1 MDYQYTKQRVPL
13 RRNLYLISLFIL
25 FSFTLPAGFIS
36 CEREAKKAPKRDT
49 DFTYRDFEQVV
60 DSIDKY
66 YIDKNINKNRAFTDA
81 AVYSVM
87 TLPHP
92 LYLFPESYFAERE
105 KYEDKD
111 DMFPGR
117 SFKITPSDK
126 FVLFDPD
133 YVQVE
138 KIQKEKIK
146 KNENKKLSD
155 DELKALIEKEKIRKS
170 VIAARWEEIN
180 FTKKDFDRV
189 IAYVKDNLDTYK
201 VPVLKGLQELDGDLE
216 VDAEEEKK
224 DFSMEQVFLAA
235 ANGYLNS
242 LDPHSSVFLKEMW
255 EESMAKISDGSFEG
269 IGAILSGGGTRDV
282 IVESPLEGSPA
293 VRAGVRS
300 GDIIVAVDN
309 KLIKGQTLDKVVKKI
324 KGKKATK
331 VVLTIK
337 RKGNTAN
344 LDIEVIRDKI
354 TIKNV
359 TYHLLKENPQIGYIK
374 LTGFVKAPGEEPV
387 DSQIVKGLRALEEEA
402 KNNGKEMKAL
412 VLDLRNNSGGYLDL
426 AVDIADMFIPK
437 GLIVSTK
444 VPNRLSSDDQYASKE
459 DITKLPLIVL
469 INAKSASASEIVA
482 SAIQHHGRGLLLGE
496 RTFGK
501 ATVQRLID
509 PLPGNDDY
517 VLKLTNSR
525 YYAPSGKTIQVVGV
539 SPDIELSEE
548 ADGGFPFRYREED
561 MWNHLPKIP
570 HEGVVKSKFNIDAI
584 KAYVKKNGKADS
596 FLKQHANDAIKPD
609 YMLVRAVDY
618 IEGFINSK

>member
-1 MDYQYTKQRVPL
+1 MKRF
-13 RRNLYLISLFIL
+13 LYLSSLFLIL
-25 FSFTLPAGFIS
+25 SFTLPAGFIS
-36 CEREAKKAPKRDT
+36 CEREAKKAQKRVT
-49 DFTYRDFEQVV
+49 DFTDRDFEQVV
-60 DSIDKY
+60 SSIDRY

-81 AVYSVM
+81 AVFALMS
-87 TLPHP
+87 LPHP
-92 LYLFPESYFAERE
+92 LYLYPESYYSERE

-111 DMFPGR
+111 DIYPGKE
-117 SFKITPSDK
+117 FKISPSDK
-126 FVLFDPD
+126 FVIFDPD
-133 YVQVE
+133 YEQVE
-138 KIQKEKIK
+138 KIQKEKLK

-155 DELKALIEKEKIRKS
+155 EELKKLIEKEKLRKS
-170 VIAARWEEIN
+170 VIAAKWEETN
-180 FTKKDFDRV
+180 FSKKDFDR
-189 IAYVKDNLDTYK
+189 ILAYISENLKTYK
-201 VPVLKGLQELDGDLE
+201 EPVLKSLTEIDGELDEESEE
-216 VDAEEEKK
+216 VKK
-224 DFSMEQVFLAA
+224 EFSMEQVFLAA

-269 IGAILSGGGTRDV
+269 IGAILSGGGNREV

-300 GDIIVAVDN
+300 GDTIVAVDN
-309 KLIKGQTLDKVVKKI
+309 KLIKGLSLDKVVKKI
-324 KGKKATK
+324 KGKKGTK

-359 TYHLLKENPQIGYIK
+359 SYHLLKENPQIGYIK
-374 LTGFVKAPGEEPV
+374 LTGFVKAAGEEPV
-387 DSQIVKGLRALEEEA
+387 ESVIVKGLRSLEEEA
-402 KNNGKEMKAL
+402 KTNGKELKAL

-426 AVDIADMFIPK
+426 AVDIADMFITK

-444 VPNRLSSDDQYASKE
+444 IPNKASSEESYATKE
-459 DITKLPLIVL
+459 DITKLPLVVL

-525 YYAPSGKTIQVVGV
+525 YYSPSGKTIQVVGV
-539 SPDIELSEE
+539 SPDIEVSEE

-570 HEGVVKSKFNIDAI
+570 YDGQVKSRFNIEAI
-584 KAYVKKNGKADS
+584 NAYVKKNGKAEAY
-596 FLKQHANDAIKPD
+596 LKQHSNDAIKPD

-618 IEGFINSK
+618 IEGFLNTK